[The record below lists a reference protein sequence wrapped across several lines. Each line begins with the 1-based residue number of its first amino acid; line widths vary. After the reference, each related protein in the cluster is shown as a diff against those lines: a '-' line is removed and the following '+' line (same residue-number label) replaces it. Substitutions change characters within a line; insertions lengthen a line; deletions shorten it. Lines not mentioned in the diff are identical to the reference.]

1 MNKKAR
7 IAKKEEVRGKK
18 EKKNWKRR
26 WQVDGVDH
34 CKASEF
40 YSECGSKVRVGLI
53 CRVK

>member
-7 IAKKEEVRGKK
+7 IAKKEEVR
-18 EKKNWKRR
+18 EKREKNWKRR